1 MEFYNTL
8 SRKTEKFNPLKKGEV
23 GMYVCGPTVYGPA
36 HIGHARTYIAF
47 DFIRRYLEYRGFKVK
62 FVCNITD
69 IHDSMIEEANKQNIT
84 IFDLAKKN
92 IKLFFK
98 DMDGL
103 GVKKADV
110 YPRVTEHIKEIIN
123 LVKKLEKNG
132 LAYETDDGVYF
143 NVAKFKGYG
152 KLSNIKLEKEKT
164 GTRVE
169 TDKYEKEAARDF
181 ALWKKEKPGE
191 PSWESPWGKGRPGWH
206 IECSAM
212 SSKYLG
218 EQIDIHGGAVDLIF
232 PHHENEIAQS
242 EGATKK
248 KPFVKYWIHT
258 CFLNVEGE
266 KMSKSLGNYLEV
278 KDLLAKHD
286 PKVFRF
292 FIAQSHYSSR
302 IDFTQKDMAN
312 AAKTLERFNGF
323 IQRLQD
329 VKGKDEN
336 PFVDDLVRK
345 YEEKIVYALDDN
357 FKTPVMWSVL
367 FEFEHEINKL
377 FGEKGLSEK
386 DAKMVLDFLER
397 IDSIFQAFTFEK
409 KEVKVSSEQ
418 KKLIEQREK
427 FRREKKWKEAD
438 KIRDELL
445 KQGLQL
451 LDTPEGVKIK
461 KV

>member
-8 SRKTEKFNPLKKGEV
+8 SRKAEKFKPLKAGEV

-47 DFIRRYLEYRGFKVK
+47 DFIRRYLEYRKFKVK

-69 IHDSMIEEANKQNIT
+69 IHDSMIDEANRQNIT
-84 IFDLAKKN
+84 IFNLAEKN
-92 IKLFFK
+92 IKDFFK

-103 GVKKADV
+103 GIKKADI
-110 YPRVTEHIKEIIN
+110 YPRVTEHIKEIIE

-143 NVAKFKGYG
+143 NVAKFNGYG
-152 KLSNIKLEKEKT
+152 KLSNIKIEKEKT

-169 TDKYEKEAARDF
+169 TDKYEKESARDF

-242 EGATKK
+242 EGASKK

-258 CFLNVEGE
+258 GFLNVEGE

-286 PKVFRF
+286 AKVFRF

-302 IDFTQKDMAN
+302 IDFTKKDMAN

-323 IQRLQD
+323 IQRLQE
-329 VKGKDEN
+329 VKKGEEN
-336 PFVDDLVRK
+336 PFVDDLIKK
-345 YEEKIVYALDDN
+345 YEEKIVFALDDN
-357 FKTPVMWSVL
+357 FKTPLMWSVL
-367 FEFEHEINKL
+367 FEFEKEINKL
-377 FGEKGLSEK
+377 FGEKGLSERN
-386 DAKMVLDFLER
+386 AEMVLDFLKR
-397 IDSIFQAFTFEK
+397 IDSIFQAFTFERD
-409 KEVKVSSEQ
+409 EVKLSAEQ
-418 KKLIEQREK
+418 KKLVEQREK
-427 FRREKKWKEAD
+427 FRKEKKWQAAD

-451 LDTPEGVKIK
+451 LDTPEGVKLKPI
-461 KV
+461 